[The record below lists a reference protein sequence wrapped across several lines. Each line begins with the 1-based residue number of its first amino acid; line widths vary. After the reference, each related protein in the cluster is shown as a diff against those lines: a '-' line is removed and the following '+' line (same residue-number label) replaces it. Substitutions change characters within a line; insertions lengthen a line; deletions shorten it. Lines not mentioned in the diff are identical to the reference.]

1 MRAATSLW
9 EFLGLT
15 RSDGRQSRPRAEAG
29 WAETD
34 SVRKIVEA
42 LGQMEPDRA
51 RYIAAFAYLLS
62 RVARADLKTSAEE
75 TREMERIVRERG
87 SLSEDQ
93 AALVVQIAKNQN
105 KVFGATENFLVARE
119 FDRIATREQKI
130 ALLHCLYAVS
140 SADKSISA
148 AEDHEIREIARELK
162 LDHSDYID
170 VRLAFREYLSVLKNP
185 PDSES

>member
-1 MRAATSLW
+1 MRAAATIW
-9 EFLGLT
+9 EYLGLT
-15 RSDGRQSRPRAEAG
+15 KSQGRSKRPSAG
-29 WAETD
+29 WAETETET
-34 SVRKIVEA
+34 VRKIVDA
-42 LGQMEPDRA
+42 LGQMDPDRA

-62 RVARADLKTSAEE
+62 RVARADLNTSPEE
-75 TREMERIVRERG
+75 TRAMERIVRERG
-87 SLSEDQ
+87 GLSEEQ
-93 AALVVQIAKNQN
+93 AALVIEIAKNQN
-105 KVFGATENFLVARE
+105 KLFGATENFLVGRE

-148 AEDHEIREIARELK
+148 AEDHEIREISRELK

-185 PDSES
+185 PGSES

>member
-1 MRAATSLW
+1 MEKISPGPSQLHRLRFSQK
-9 EFLGLT
+9 T
-15 RSDGRQSRPRAEAG
+15 RPPS
-29 WAETD
+29 
-34 SVRKIVEA
+34 
-42 LGQMEPDRA
+42 
-51 RYIAAFAYLLS
+51 YIK
-62 RVARADLKTSAEE
+62 D
-75 TREMERIVRERG
+75 
-87 SLSEDQ
+87 
-93 AALVVQIAKNQN
+93 QN

-148 AEDHEIREIARELK
+148 AEDHEIREISRELK

>member
-1 MRAATSLW
+1 MRAAATLW

-15 RSDGRQSRPRAEAG
+15 KSQDWQKRPRGEWAA
-29 WAETD
+29 AETET
-34 SVRKIVEA
+34 VRKIVEA
-42 LGQMEPDRA
+42 LGQMEPERA

-62 RVARADLKTSAEE
+62 RVARADLKISPEE
-75 TREMERIVRERG
+75 ELEMERIVSERG
-87 SLSEDQ
+87 GLSKEQ
-93 AALVVQIAKNQN
+93 AALVVQIARNQN
-105 KVFGATENFLVARE
+105 RLFGATENFLVGRE
-119 FDRIATREQKI
+119 FDRIATRAQKI

-148 AEDHEIREIARELK
+148 TEDHEIREIARELK

-185 PDSES
+185 PGSES

>member
-1 MRAATSLW
+1 MRDAVTLW
-9 EFLGLT
+9 EFLGL
-15 RSDGRQSRPRAEAG
+15 SKSEGRQKRPRGE
-29 WAETD
+29 WFSAETET
-34 SVRKIVEA
+34 VRKIVDV
-42 LGQMEPDRA
+42 LGQMEPARA

-62 RVARADLKTSAEE
+62 RVARADLSTTVEE

-87 SLSEDQ
+87 GLSEEQ

-105 KVFGATENFLVARE
+105 KLFGATENFLVARE
-119 FDRIATREQKI
+119 FDEIATREQKI
-130 ALLHCLYAVS
+130 ALLHCLFAVS
-140 SADKSISA
+140 AADKTISA
-148 AEDHEIREIARELK
+148 TEDHEIREIARELK